1 MHVPL
6 CPCCFDMPLTFN
18 PLRKIRIATGRDLWI
33 YTVRT
38 TSFCISVAL
47 ALDIIQQLVF
57 FQDWPSAFRSWVITV
72 LVVVVVAAPA
82 TRAIGKAHLTL
93 FQASQTDPLTGLLNR
108 RALLEGVEDRST
120 LMALLIVDIDHFK
133 SVNDRH
139 GHLVGDHVI
148 RAVADIMQREL
159 GAIGRIGRLGGEEFA
174 LISNDCDEDGLLR
187 QLEIFRETI
196 ARTAVHVGSTIVSIT
211 ISAGVA
217 TRRPNQSFQALY
229 VEADQALYRA
239 KTAGRNRIVV
249 APPQTFPFQAGTS
262 LPLTS
267 AS

>member
-1 MHVPL
+1 
-6 CPCCFDMPLTFN
+6 
-18 PLRKIRIATGRDLWI
+18 
-33 YTVRT
+33 
-38 TSFCISVAL
+38 
-47 ALDIIQQLVF
+47 
-57 FQDWPSAFRSWVITV
+57 
-72 LVVVVVAAPA
+72 
-82 TRAIGKAHLTL
+82 
-93 FQASQTDPLTGLLNR
+93 
-108 RALLEGVEDRST
+108 
-120 LMALLIVDIDHFK
+120 
-133 SVNDRH
+133 
-139 GHLVGDHVI
+139 
-148 RAVADIMQREL
+148 
-159 GAIGRIGRLGGEEFA
+159 
-174 LISNDCDEDGLLR
+174 DGLLR